1 MDYQDLQD
9 KNAQKF
15 IIENYGEYPQ
25 EISGCKATFG

>member
-25 EISGCKATFG
+25 EIKNERESD

>member
-25 EISGCKATFG
+25 EIKSERESD